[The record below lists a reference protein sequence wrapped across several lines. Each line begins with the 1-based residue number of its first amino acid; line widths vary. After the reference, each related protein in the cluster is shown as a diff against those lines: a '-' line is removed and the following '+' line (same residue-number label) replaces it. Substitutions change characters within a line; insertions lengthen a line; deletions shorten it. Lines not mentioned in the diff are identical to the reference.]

1 MKAVIILFLANIL
14 SLNLLIAQKNETVD
28 LNKHFIAWE
37 EGSGD
42 IMYSKKINRED
53 NGKVVERIYNLNEQ
67 LVQITIKE
75 VDEAGNFIK
84 AISQDFD
91 STGGVQ
97 KVKTSSLVS
106 DEIQVTYFQGG
117 KKIAY
122 YTGTENLI
130 HSGIRYVDGAELPA
144 PYNEFEAGL
153 AENHEAFNKFIAA
166 NLHYPEEAKN
176 KRKSGTVWLAL
187 HILES
192 GALDTIEVANDRQA
206 DKILQTEALALIG
219 NYEGGYRA
227 AVDFN
232 GNPIDKWFY
241 LPIRFELVE

>member
-1 MKAVIILFLANIL
+1 MKVVFLL
-14 SLNLLIAQKNETVD
+14 LLVFFLNLPVLLAQKNEKVD

-42 IMYSKKINRED
+42 IKYSKKINRED
-53 NGKVVERIYNLNEQ
+53 TGKVIERIYNLDEQ
-67 LVQITIKE
+67 LIQITIKE
-75 VDEAGNFIK
+75 VDSAGNFIK

-91 STGGVQ
+91 STGGVE
-97 KVKTSSLVS
+97 KVKTSSLDS
-106 DEIQVTYFQGG
+106 DEIQITYFRGG
-117 KKIAY
+117 KKIAH

-130 HSGIRYVDGAELPA
+130 HSGTRYVDGAEIPA

-153 AENHEAFNKFIAA
+153 AESQENFNKFIAE

-176 KRKSGTVWLAL
+176 KRRSGTVWLAL
-187 HILES
+187 HILKTGE
-192 GALDTIEVANDRQA
+192 LDTMEVANDRQA
-206 DKILQTEALALIG
+206 DKILQTEALSLMG
-219 NYEGGYRA
+219 KYNGGYRA
-227 AVDFN
+227 AVDFD